1 MNRVKKMMKA
11 REAGSLLFLVL
22 LILLVGLVNKDFW
35 QPASL
40 LNCLNDSVVFTLLAV
55 GIAFVILTGE
65 IDVSIGAT
73 LGMSAAV
80 GATILRDGG
89 SVVTA
94 VLAAV
99 SVGAVIGLVNGFGV
113 SILNIPSLIFTLGV
127 NGVVR
132 GLIYVYTGGA
142 WVENLPASFTKASN
156 IKIAEELTLFYA
168 VTIVLVLIANYIVTK
183 TRKGRYF
190 TAVGDNISGATLVG
204 IPTVQT
210 KILAYVICGIMAA
223 VAGMVYASRIG
234 FITPTAGNNY
244 EMKAIAA
251 CVLGGVALTGGQG
264 SLFGAAIGAIIMSS
278 ISRILV
284 FLGFSS
290 DYDNTITGIMLIVI
304 VVVTTVAQN
313 HGIVYASRIGF
324 ITPTAGNNYEMK
336 AIAACVLGGVALT
349 GGQGSLFGAAIGAII
364 MSSISRILV
373 FLGFSSDYDNTI
385 TGIMLIVIV
394 VVTTVA
400 QNHGIVKNRHEI
412 LKARTNKA
420 KSNAGQKGD
429 QKV

>member
-190 TAVGDNISGATLVG
+190 TAVGDNISGALV
-204 IPTVQT
+204 
-210 KILAYVICGIMAA
+210 YVICGIMAA
-223 VAGMVYASRIG
+223 VAGM
-234 FITPTAGNNY
+234 
-244 EMKAIAA
+244 
-251 CVLGGVALTGGQG
+251 
-264 SLFGAAIGAIIMSS
+264 
-278 ISRILV
+278 
-284 FLGFSS
+284 
-290 DYDNTITGIMLIVI
+290 
-304 VVVTTVAQN
+304 
-313 HGIVYASRIGF
+313 VYASRIGF

>member
-156 IKIAEELTLFYA
+156 IKIAGELTLFYA
-168 VTIVLVLIANYIVTK
+168 VKYLPFLVFVTIVLVLIANYIVTK

-313 HGIVYASRIGF
+313 HGIV
-324 ITPTAGNNYEMK
+324 
-336 AIAACVLGGVALT
+336 
-349 GGQGSLFGAAIGAII
+349 
-364 MSSISRILV
+364 
-373 FLGFSSDYDNTI
+373 
-385 TGIMLIVIV
+385 
-394 VVTTVA
+394 
-400 QNHGIVKNRHEI
+400 KNRHEI